1 MPSWCI
7 SEGQKIKSKISP
19 KEYHLVKPDSALL
32 DVCVEKRHL
41 DKKNHYELAAVSSP
55 EDETVK
61 ITKEFIGKVGGL
73 NF

>member
-1 MPSWCI
+1 M

-19 KEYHLVKPDSALL
+19 IKYHLVKPESALL
-32 DVCVEKRHL
+32 DACIEKRHL
-41 DKKNHYELAAVSSP
+41 DDKSHYDLAAVSGP
-55 EDETVK
+55 QDETVK